1 MGLDTPAW
9 NWGAG
14 AGAGVGRGGGGG
26 HRNVQVSFGKLLATP
41 VHKVIS

>member
-14 AGAGVGRGGGGG
+14 AGAGVGRGGAGG
-26 HRNVQVSFGKLLATP
+26 HRNTQVSFGKLLATL